1 MDVFAPIKNMIKQ
14 LKRLNATK
22 KKVLNREPLFDT
34 TNLDKEISNLQ
45 KEIAYCKNAIVEYN
59 NKKAS

>member
-1 MDVFAPIKNMIKQ
+1 MDIFAPIKAMIKQ

-34 TNLDKEISNLQ
+34 SNLDKEISNLQ
-45 KEIAYCKNAIVEYN
+45 KEIAYCKNALVEYH